1 MSERNAAL
9 AEAIASGLEHIAKGL
24 RQWAQA
30 QRALPDR
37 PASPIPPAADSGDR
51 LVKVKEAAQILG
63 VSTSTVYKLMNDGT
77 LKKHEQTGH
86 LARSELDRFIQ
97 ESSTAQK
104 SRRY

>member
-1 MSERNAAL
+1 
-9 AEAIASGLEHIAKGL
+9 
-24 RQWAQA
+24 
-30 QRALPDR
+30 
-37 PASPIPPAADSGDR
+37 
-51 LVKVKEAAQILG
+51 VKVKEAAQILG